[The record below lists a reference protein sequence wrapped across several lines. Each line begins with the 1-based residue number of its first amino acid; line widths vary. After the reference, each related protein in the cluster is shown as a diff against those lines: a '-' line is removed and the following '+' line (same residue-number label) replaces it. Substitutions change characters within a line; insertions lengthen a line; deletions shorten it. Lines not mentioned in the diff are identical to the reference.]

1 MLMSDP
7 LNIKCIFFA
16 TPSECFFFFENGVL
30 LPINPILTKAE
41 ATRGILDTP
50 HTQATP
56 ADETRWHVI
65 WRSVSVRSGM
75 LYSQTNVTRFG
86 ICFARCMN
94 WFLISVILSYCV
106 FLLLVT

>member
-7 LNIKCIFFA
+7 LNIKCIFLCY
-16 TPSECFFFFENGVL
+16 SQCLDFFFENGVL
-30 LPINPILTKAE
+30 LPINPIPTKAE

-65 WRSVSVRSGM
+65 WRSVNVRSGM
-75 LYSQTNVTRFG
+75 L
-86 ICFARCMN
+86 
-94 WFLISVILSYCV
+94 
-106 FLLLVT
+106 